1 MCTVRREHPLKT
13 HFYGASRTDD
23 ALFGV
28 APLTHVM
35 PVIVRFLDH
44 ASCTSMIP
52 LDPTRHRRL
61 LAVQPA
67 CRIAP
72 ICAWSTKQRL
82 RPTCCSV
89 YLAPMSIENAFQC
102 HKITFALIDALHMC
116 ALLAL
121 TLSRSTHLREARH
134 MCIQDIPT
142 TNTRFLCVSRIMS
155 CASQRARRPL
165 SRRHRKP
172 WRAAKMPA
180 PERLLP
186 HDAENGV
193 KQQPGAAGLP
203 SLLLLS
209 AGCALRRVLLQ
220 YVKEEPGALRPL
232 PQRPNHS
239 RVHLSW
245 RHARPEACK
254 QSLLF
259 SARAAGRAN
268 GGEAS
273 ARACLSWPNCPGM
286 SSSWSGMKSDAI
298 ALLLLTHKKWHKCQL
313 AAKQGVRSVDSE
325 GVSSC
330 IRVRSQAMD
339 ISWCAKHAEECV
351 LTG

>member
-1 MCTVRREHPLKT
+1 
-13 HFYGASRTDD
+13 
-23 ALFGV
+23 
-28 APLTHVM
+28 M

-134 MCIQDIPT
+134 MHIQYIPT
-142 TNTRFLCVSRIMS
+142 TSTMFLCVSRIFS

-165 SRRHRKP
+165 PAGGTAFRCARR
-172 WRAAKMPA
+172 
-180 PERLLP
+180 
-186 HDAENGV
+186 
-193 KQQPGAAGLP
+193 
-203 SLLLLS
+203 
-209 AGCALRRVLLQ
+209 
-220 YVKEEPGALRPL
+220 
-232 PQRPNHS
+232 
-239 RVHLSW
+239 
-245 RHARPEACK
+245 
-254 QSLLF
+254 
-259 SARAAGRAN
+259 
-268 GGEAS
+268 
-273 ARACLSWPNCPGM
+273 
-286 SSSWSGMKSDAI
+286 
-298 ALLLLTHKKWHKCQL
+298 KCQL
-313 AAKQGVRSVDSE
+313 PNGCCRMTPKTASSSNLELPGCHRCCCSPLAAPCG
-325 GVSSC
+325 GCSS
-330 IRVRSQAMD
+330 SM
-339 ISWCAKHAEECV
+339 
-351 LTG
+351 